1 MSESSLQGGRRQ
13 KEVQEVG
20 GAVGDESF
28 ASSWP
33 AEKQR
38 CLKRW
43 KGSSKPPSTI
53 QCGFQPGSNQEQV
66 GGLFQVDGA
75 NGVGASAVLDPCGDV
90 IENSCFCFWERRL
103 REIAARRMRLRGW
116 WSRQCWVPRFL
127 IALQLTQ

>member
-13 KEVQEVG
+13 KEAQEVG

-38 CLKRW
+38 CLKWW

-53 QCGFQPGSNQEQV
+53 QCGLQPGSNQEQV

-75 NGVGASAVLDPCGDV
+75 NGVGASAVLDPCGDDRKQLFLFLGKEAEGNCCPQDA
-90 IENSCFCFWERRL
+90 IARL
-103 REIAARRMRLRGW
+103 VE
-116 WSRQCWVPRFL
+116 
-127 IALQLTQ
+127 